1 MRRLTVGLD
10 DRFGDIGCIAAI
22 GAPPTRMVSASAKA
36 ASAKAAKSALCESS
50 NQLDLRLQ
58 RKSAN
63 TGRTVASDV
72 DGNVGIC
79 PFKPVAGTRKS
90 NRFVLQPVLRQTS
103 LADARGDPA
112 TL

>member
-1 MRRLTVGLD
+1 MNCC
-10 DRFGDIGCIAAI
+10 FGDMVYDAAKQTPCIQSS
-22 GAPPTRMVSASAKA
+22 SASAKMKNPR
-36 ASAKAAKSALCESS
+36 SGLSALCESS

-58 RKSAN
+58 PKSAN

-90 NRFVLQPVLRQTS
+90 NRLVLQPVLRQTS